1 MVIGAYFSDRKEM
14 QPNLGIVDRDPQV
27 MHRTDKV
34 MQLMEGWETVCGTV
48 LGTGQEEYMTIGGFN
63 GSRDIEEV
71 KGQESRASISV
82 ACRPCTHTTTSTT

>member
-1 MVIGAYFSDRKEM
+1 
-14 QPNLGIVDRDPQV
+14 

-71 KGQESRASISV
+71 KVKKPSLR
-82 ACRPCTHTTTSTT
+82 